1 MGAIVVP
8 ETNNRGAPPA
18 STFLFSITTNSINS
32 DRLSHHLALLLT
44 RPALTALVCPIAYV
58 TFDPTPSIIIRIW
71 NQRLTGEDDGS
82 QHEFSLQLFTST
94 APRICNNRKSIIKSS
109 QTASAAEQQNKIHN
123 RIFQESWGNHN
134 EPAQRIPE
142 IKPAKKKKKRASN
155 KTKRERER
163 ERERKH
169 GETNRMIDTIE
180 AESKWRSANFRLHLA
195 LLID

>member
-109 QTASAAEQQNKIHN
+109 QTASAAEQQNKIHSH
-123 RIFQESWGNHN
+123 RIFKNLEATTTNLLKESQKSN
-134 EPAQRIPE
+134 PP
-142 IKPAKKKKKRASN
+142 KKKRREHQ
-155 KTKRERER
+155 TKQRERER
-163 ERERKH
+163 ENTAKLTE
-169 GETNRMIDTIE
+169 
-180 AESKWRSANFRLHLA
+180 W
-195 LLID
+195 LIR

>member
-142 IKPAKKKKKRASN
+142 IKPAKKKRREHQ
-155 KTKRERER
+155 TKQRERER
-163 ERERKH
+163 EREREK
-169 GETNRMIDTIE
+169 TRRN
-180 AESKWRSANFRLHLA
+180 
-195 LLID
+195 